1 MSLKITH
8 NKVALTKAEQK
19 KVVNHVFSMVKSGTS
34 ITKARKTVA
43 DEIGVSP
50 NTLWVW
56 QDKLGMTT
64 PNIIKATNLVKNNGS
79 IRKSTRVVTKSSTG
93 AIKGLENMKGQLGVV
108 FTSLVNQDG
117 RFSNQD
123 ATAIS
128 GTANVILGCCK
139 QVLLERKAITKVA
152 KTEHLL

>member
-1 MSLKITH
+1 MPKTKHTKTEQRNIVNRTF
-8 NKVALTKAEQK
+8 AL
-19 KVVNHVFSMVKSGTS
+19 VRNGDS
-34 ITKARKTVA
+34 ITNARKVIA
-43 DEIGVSP
+43 NEAGLSP
-50 NTLWVW
+50 NTLFVW
-56 QDKLGMTT
+56 QHSFKMKTPTVIKTKDLVRSNGLRKTTKL
-64 PNIIKATNLVKNNGS
+64 
-79 IRKSTRVVTKSSTG
+79 VTKSSNS
-93 AIKGLENMKGQLGVV
+93 AIEGLENMKGQLGVV